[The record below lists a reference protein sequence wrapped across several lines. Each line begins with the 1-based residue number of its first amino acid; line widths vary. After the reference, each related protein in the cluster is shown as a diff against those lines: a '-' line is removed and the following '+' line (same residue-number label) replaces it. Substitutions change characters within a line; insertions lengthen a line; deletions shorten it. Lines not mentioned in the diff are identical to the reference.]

1 MADNIYAGLFT
12 SPDQI
17 RQKRL
22 DDLRKQ
28 QMMVSG
34 SGGSWDQLLGQV
46 AASGNLMAN
55 QLTEGVAG
63 MFGMQTK
70 EEAKAQA
77 VQDLA
82 KSINWDNPEDLTSF
96 AKQLNDMGMTEQ
108 AVKVLDIR
116 RKNMADAEAA
126 GKRNVYKKVIKY
138 MQDPSDPYGRP
149 IPYETSIQ
157 VTQVKDDKGNWV
169 DLDEQGKPVTP
180 NTPEADPNSAE
191 AARRKKWEEMSKG
204 KGAGTSATKP
214 TPSNAPT
221 GYEGR
226 GAVSTPLDAVPAD
239 IQDQLYKNRNLTP
252 WG

>member
-1 MADNIYAGLFT
+1 MADNMYAGLFT
-12 SPDQI
+12 SPEQI

-22 DDLRKQ
+22 DDLAKQ

-138 MQDPSDPYGRP
+138 MADPSDPLGRP

-169 DLDEQGKPVTP
+169 DLDDQGKPV
-180 NTPEADPNSAE
+180 NTPDKPASSAE
-191 AARRKKWEEMSKG
+191 EERKKKWADMSKT
-204 KGAGTSATKP
+204 KTSTAKP
-214 TPSNAPT
+214 TPSNTPS

-226 GAVSTPLDAVPAD
+226 GSVSTPSDVIPAD